1 MWRFEETPVSN
12 VTISDFLQGASRRW
26 PHHTAYVYASLRTTW
41 AQTEARVAA
50 LAAGLRARGIGPG
63 DVVATCTS
71 DGPVLVETIFA
82 VARLGAVR
90 VGINYRLSQAEV
102 GRLLAHCSAKLV
114 LVQHEQLDLVADV
127 AASLQVLDVGDA
139 QTDQGAYAELLAS
152 PPLTDVP
159 TVDDAS
165 LAQICYTTGST
176 GKPKGALWSHR
187 AMAHAMG
194 HTLLELGFQR
204 DEIWLHC
211 FPAAGVP
218 CLFTLWNSL
227 QGFTS
232 VIMPRFDPA
241 AALDLIEAHGVTRVI
256 LVPTMLSAM
265 CVEQESRARVVSS
278 LRCISYGSASTPPA
292 LVRRAARNFPGV
304 DLEQW
309 YGSTEGVGGWFAQ
322 LSCADH
328 ARALAGEDWLLSTC
342 GRAMH
347 HARIRVVDE
356 QDRDCQ
362 PGEVGEVCISGAF
375 LMSGYHREPELS
387 AETLRGGWLHTGDM
401 GHLNPDGYL
410 SLVDR
415 KQFMIITGGY
425 NVYPVEIENVLAEHP
440 AVLES
445 CVFGVPDD
453 KWGEAVHALVVL
465 RAGESAS
472 VEDIAGWCRG
482 KLAKFKVP
490 KAVEFRAALLRGAT
504 GKILKRAE
512 RDHYWPKA

>member
-1 MWRFEETPVSN
+1 VAN
-12 VTISDFLQGASRRW
+12 VTISDFLRSAARRW
-26 PHHTAYVYASLRTTW
+26 PDRVAYVYAARSTTW

-50 LAAGLRARGIGPG
+50 LAAGLRAKGIGPG

-82 VARLGAVR
+82 VARLGGVR
-90 VGINYRLSQAEV
+90 VGINYRLSRSEV
-102 GRLLAHCSAKLV
+102 TRLLEHCGAKLV
-114 LVQHEQLDLVADV
+114 LVQHEQLDLVAEV
-127 AASLQVLDVGDA
+127 AASLEVLDVGDA
-139 QTDQGAYAELLAS
+139 QSDQGAYVELLAS
-152 PPLTDVP
+152 PPLPDVP
-159 TVDDAS
+159 AVDDSA

-176 GKPKGALWSHR
+176 GKPKGALWTHR
-187 AMAHAMG
+187 AMTHAMG

-204 DEIWLHC
+204 DEVWLHC
-211 FPAAGVP
+211 FPGAGVP
-218 CLFTLWNSL
+218 CLFTLWGSL
-227 QGFTS
+227 QGFVS

-241 AALDLIEAHGVTRVI
+241 EALNLIEAHGVTRVI

-265 CVEQESRARVVSS
+265 CVEQEAKARVVSS

-292 LVRRAARNFPGV
+292 LVRRAAQNFPGV

-322 LSCADH
+322 LPPEDH

-356 QDRDCQ
+356 RGQDCR

-375 LMSGYHREPELS
+375 LMAGYHREPELT
-387 AETLRGGWLHTGDM
+387 AEVIRDGWLYTGDM
-401 GHLNPDGYL
+401 GHLDLNGYL

-445 CVFGVPDD
+445 CVFGIPDD
-453 KWGEAVHALVVL
+453 RWGEAVHALVVL
-465 RAGESAS
+465 RAGAEAS
-472 VEDIAGWCRG
+472 VEEVAAWCRG
-482 KLAKFKVP
+482 KLAKFKAP
-490 KAVEFRAALLRGAT
+490 KTVEFRAQLLRGAT

-512 RDHYWPKA
+512 RDRYWPKT